1 MKTLKRFL
9 LCRLWQFQFGRGK
22 SFLFI
27 LFSGLLLCS
36 SPGLDLSAAEESSN
50 YNITQ
55 YKVISLYNIQ
65 AEQGI
70 KYLSDLKLGTV
81 SQIRGT
87 NALLV
92 TALPY
97 ELNKAAVILRLV
109 DAKEQFVVRSLF
121 SASRVHALPSNE
133 RIASVAAAGISDGVS
148 IGSFS
153 RPPSDVASTRAIVDI
168 HNNMVIVVA
177 PASRV
182 DTIVSAIEAIV
193 GPGLIDNNRNAR
205 ENSISPAGGPRTEPG
220 FNTRI
225 TSSVVGTRR
234 SPMKVS
240 SVDRAN
246 DPGIPLLT
254 RQADSR
260 LASVD
265 ANLPDISDL
274 VEDLQSAIG
283 GSDTTAVA
291 QQRSEPVPAT
301 VAEALASPYKLPPI
315 PDGEAVLSETLPDK
329 IDIVYLLG
337 LVGAYLNLDFVYD
350 PAKVK
355 GDVTLMLQGKLKG
368 YIKVKDLY
376 PLLET
381 VLKFKGFVMTRHDGN
396 IVTVVPQDEALD
408 IDPTLLEAP
417 DGAIE
422 YGDMVVTRTFKL
434 KYIDTTSASN
444 LLTNMKLGV
453 NISEIAEAQILIVT
467 EFVYRMPRVEAL
479 LALVDRPGELR
490 KFRFRQLRY
499 TMARNLAPKLQTL
512 AEQLGT
518 VSITIAEQPTEE
530 TPTVARLPNETE
542 ANYQRRLALVRQRAA
557 QLRAQQAA
565 ARGRTT
571 VAKPAETAE
580 PTVYLDADER
590 TNRILMIGVEKQLKE
605 VQELIDALDVEQQ
618 DLRTLGLYKIKHVG
632 AEDVRNKLEE
642 LGMIGPKPET
652 TPTRLTSPT
661 AAARTPVT
669 KPEVAS
675 TEFGFTTAEALL
687 EEPQVVVIEATNSLL
702 VNATPEQHIRIATII
717 NYVDSQMD
725 LEEMP
730 YQLYPLEN
738 QSPDHLAE
746 VLQSLIQETVQTQN
760 KEGKIEQQVVKRRE
774 EEIVIVP
781 DPNTFSLIVYA
792 NKKNQEWIGN
802 LIEKLD
808 KRRPQVLIDV
818 TLVEISKTNAFNF
831 DLNLIQSFP
840 NLVATSGL
848 ANTIIPGADSVPPFT
863 SNDIIS
869 KLNSSGRDRF
879 IDLQSNSGSGIGFY
893 GDKHINALLTAIQEK
908 NYGRILAKPKIL
920 VNDNMEG
927 VISTTDTTY
936 VTKTSSIPVTSGA
949 AGQETSL
956 IQTSTEFEGY
966 DAGIT
971 LTITPHISE
980 GDLLR
985 LDINLTRSDFG
996 AITGLRPP
1004 DTTQSEINTKVTVPN
1019 GSTIILGGL
1028 LKLNQTKGGTKVPI
1042 LGDVPLIG
1050 GLFRGINNNDVQKKL
1065 YVFVKAEIIRPEET
1079 AYAKGGLERISEVNK
1094 KAFEQHEEEF
1104 QKYQDWP
1111 GIKPRP
1117 VDPLKVLEAQ

>member
-1 MKTLKRFL
+1 MKTLKRCWL
-9 LCRLWQFQFGRGK
+9 SWLWQFQFSRGK

-36 SPGLDLSAAEESSN
+36 PPGLELSAAGESSN
-50 YNITQ
+50 YNTTQ
-55 YKVISLYNIQ
+55 YKVISLSNIP

-70 KYLSDLKLGTV
+70 KYLTDLRLGTV

-97 ELNKAAVILRLV
+97 ELSKADVILRLV
-109 DAKEQFVVRSLF
+109 DAKEQFVVRLLF
-121 SASRVHALPSNE
+121 PASRVQALPSNE
-133 RIASVAAAGISDGVS
+133 RIATVAAAGLPEGIS

-153 RPPSDVASTRAIVDI
+153 RPPSDTASTRAIIDI

-177 PASRV
+177 QASRV

-193 GPGLIDNNRNAR
+193 GPGLIDKNRSAA
-205 ENSISPAGGPRTEPG
+205 ENSGPTAGGPRSEPG

-225 TSSVVGTRR
+225 TSSVVGTAQAP
-234 SPMKVS
+234 SEVS
-240 SVDRAN
+240 SVSRAN
-246 DPGIPLLT
+246 VPGTPLLVKP
-254 RQADSR
+254 ADSR

-265 ANLPDISDL
+265 ANLSDISDL
-274 VEDLQSAIG
+274 IEDLQSAMG
-283 GSDTTAVA
+283 GSGAKAVA
-291 QQRSEPVPAT
+291 QQRSEPAPAT
-301 VAEALASPYKLPPI
+301 AAEALASSYELPPI
-315 PDGEAVLSETLPDK
+315 PDGEAVLSETLPEK
-329 IDIVYLLG
+329 LDIVYLLG
-337 LVGAYLNLDFVYD
+337 LAGAYLNLDFVYD

-368 YIKVKDLY
+368 TIKVKDLY

-381 VLKFKGFVMTRHDGN
+381 VLKFKGFVMTRHKGN
-396 IVTVVPQDEALD
+396 LVTVVPQDEALD
-408 IDPTLLEAP
+408 IDPTLLEAA
-417 DGAIE
+417 DGTIE
-422 YGDMVVTRTFKL
+422 HGDMVVTRTFRL
-434 KYIDTTSASN
+434 EHIDTASASN

-453 NISEIAEAQILIVT
+453 NISEIAEAKTLIVT

-479 LALVDRPGELR
+479 LALVDRPGEPR

-518 VSITIAEQPTEE
+518 VSITIAEEPAEE
-530 TPTVARLPNETE
+530 TPTVARLPNESE
-542 ANYQRRLALVRQRAA
+542 ANYRRRLTLVRQRAA
-557 QLRAQQAA
+557 QLRAQRAA
-565 ARGRTT
+565 ARGRQA

-590 TNRILMIGVEKQLKE
+590 TNRILMIGLEKQLKE

-618 DLRTLGLYKIKHVG
+618 DLRTLGIYKIKHVG
-632 AEDVRNKLEE
+632 AEEVRKKLEE
-642 LGMIGPKPET
+642 LGMVGPKPET
-652 TPTRLTSPT
+652 TPTRLTSSTT
-661 AAARTPVT
+661 AARPPVT
-669 KPEVAS
+669 KPEAVT
-675 TEFGFTTAEALL
+675 TEYGATTTEALL

-702 VNATPEQHIRIATII
+702 VNATPEQHVRIATII
-717 NYVDSQMD
+717 NYVDSQTE

-746 VLQSLIQETVQTQN
+746 VLQSLIQETVQTQD

-792 NKKNQEWIGN
+792 SKKNQGWIAN

-818 TLVEISKTNAFNF
+818 TLVEISKADAFNF

-840 NLVATSGL
+840 NLISTSGL
-848 ANTIIPGADSVPPFT
+848 AEIIIPGTETVPPIT
-863 SNDIIS
+863 SRDMIS
-869 KLNSSGRDRF
+869 KLNSGGRDRF
-879 IDLQSNSGSGIGFY
+879 IDLQSDSGSGVGFY
-893 GDKHINALLTAIQEK
+893 GDRHINALLTAMQEK

-936 VTKTSSIPVTSGA
+936 VTRKTSIPVTSGA
-949 AGQETSL
+949 AGQETTL
-956 IQTSTEFEGY
+956 IQTGEEFDSF

-996 AITGLRPP
+996 NITGTKPP

-1028 LKLNQTKGGTKVPI
+1028 LKLNQSKGGTKVPI
-1042 LGDVPLIG
+1042 LGDIPLVG
-1050 GLFRGINNNDVQKKL
+1050 GLFRGIDNSDIQKKL
-1065 YVFVKAEIIRPEET
+1065 YVFVKAEVIRPEDT
-1079 AYAKGGLERISEVNK
+1079 AYARGDLERISERNRR
-1094 KAFEQHEEEF
+1094 AFEQHEEEF

-1111 GIKPRP
+1111 GIKPKP
-1117 VDPLKVLEAQ
+1117 IDPLKVLEAE